1 MRALITGADGFAGGH
16 LARHLRE
23 AVAGAELHGT
33 VRLPAGQYPQL
44 REMMASVTQ
53 IDLRDPDAVLDLVR
67 TIRPDAIL
75 HLAAQAFVPR
85 SFEDPWETLENNIR
99 AQLNL
104 LLAVLAVGIAP
115 RILIVSSAEIYGSV
129 PPEQMPMTEDLP
141 LAPDNPY
148 SVSKVAQDMLG
159 LQYYLSHNL
168 PIVRVR
174 PFNHI
179 GPGQSPS
186 FVAPAFALQIAR
198 IERGL
203 QEPVIRVGNL
213 AARRDFSDVRDV
225 AAAYLAAITR
235 GRPGAVYN
243 VCSGR
248 AYSIQYLLD
257 TLLSYSTVSVE
268 VRPDPERMRAVDRP
282 LVIGSAARL
291 QADTG
296 WQPHIPFEQSLRDVL
311 EEARERVETAGNRAS

>member
-1 MRALITGADGFAGGH
+1 
-16 LARHLRE
+16 
-23 AVAGAELHGT
+23 
-33 VRLPAGQYPQL
+33 
-44 REMMASVTQ
+44 MMASVTQ

-104 LLAVLAVGIAP
+104 LLAVLAVEIAP
-115 RILIVSSAEIYGSV
+115 RIMIVSSAEIYGSV

-235 GRPGAVYN
+235 GRPGTVYN